1 MDRMTNHYKNLNN
14 SNWLI
19 NVQDIMLDGYILIV
33 FFLPLW
39 NCHRHQFLKRP
50 LKIILQVALGRW
62 QCILPNTILTI
73 LSDSVGIWYHNF
85 KFATWLYDLGFF
97 GVICFQTKSTW
108 AHKCKK
114 VTETSTFLHVS
125 NALSNL
131 TFYYV
136 SCFCFV
142 RSQFLKSVLRL
153 KNCF

>member
-1 MDRMTNHYKNLNN
+1 LIKYFLGKNQYSLSLLLNWQNCFFIDQPNLYIRRCTVTDKTMDRMTNHYKNLNN

-33 FFLPLW
+33 FCLPLW

-62 QCILPNTILTI
+62 QCILLNTILTI

-97 GVICFQTKSTW
+97 GVICFQTKST
-108 AHKCKK
+108 
-114 VTETSTFLHVS
+114 
-125 NALSNL
+125 
-131 TFYYV
+131 
-136 SCFCFV
+136 
-142 RSQFLKSVLRL
+142 
-153 KNCF
+153 